1 MAQELSDATRAVL
14 LNAQRNER
22 TEHLIYHRLAERV
35 QDPDNAAVL
44 ERIAQSELAHDHFW
58 RQYTGQEV
66 APDRL
71 KARRY
76 VTIARLLG
84 LTFAIK
90 LMERGEVQAQDVYSQ
105 VALEIP
111 EAQRIVADEDA
122 HEHELIALLDEERLR
137 YVGSMVLGLNDALVE
152 LTGALAGLTLA
163 MQNTRLI
170 GTTGLITGIAASL
183 SMAASEYLSTQS
195 QDDEQE
201 PLKASLYTG
210 AAYVLTVVLLILPYW
225 LVSNYLAA
233 LGITLTVAVLIIL
246 GFTYYLA
253 VARDLPFRQRF
264 LQMAGISLGV
274 ATLSFGVGY
283 LVRQVF
289 GFEI

>member
-1 MAQELSDATRAVL
+1 MTREISEATRAL
-14 LNAQRNER
+14 LLEAQRNER
-22 TEHLIYHRLAERV
+22 TEHLIYHELAARTKE
-35 QDPDNAAVL
+35 PDNAAVL
-44 ERIAQSELAHDHFW
+44 ERIAQSELAHAHFW

-66 APDRL
+66 PPDRR
-71 KARRY
+71 KVRRY
-76 VTIARLLG
+76 VTLARVLG

-90 LMERGEVQAQDVYSQ
+90 LMEQGEVQAQDIYTQ
-105 VALEIP
+105 VAQEIP

-122 HEHELIALLDEERLR
+122 HEHELIALLDEERLQ
-137 YVGSMVLGLNDALVE
+137 YVGSMVLGLSDALVE

-170 GTTGLITGIAASL
+170 GTTGLITGLAASL

-195 QDDEQE
+195 QEDEQE

-210 AAYVLTVVLLILPYW
+210 GAYVLTVAFLILPYF
-225 LVSNYLAA
+225 LLSSYLAA
-233 LGITLTVAVLIIL
+233 LGVTLLIAVLIIL
-246 GFTYYLA
+246 GFTYYLS

-274 ATLSFGVGY
+274 AVLSFGIGFI
-283 LVRQVF
+283 VREVF
-289 GFEI
+289 GVEV